1 VSRVLVEV
9 AVDSLDGAATA
20 EQNGADRIELCAA
33 LSVGGLSPGP
43 GLLELTL
50 EQCRLPVM
58 VMARPRPG
66 DFFYTRSEFATLLRD
81 VAAAKAAGAKGI
93 VTGVLDASA
102 SLDRERL
109 REVLALAAPL
119 PVTCHRAFDLC
130 PDPEAA
136 FAVLL
141 ELGVARVL
149 TSGQAAT
156 APQGSAC
163 IARLVQLARDRIA
176 VMAGAGVNGDNVAA
190 LVRTTG
196 VLDVHLSASA
206 WTASPMQWHRPEV
219 AMGSAARERE
229 LRVTDPGAVAAVV
242 RALRR

>member
-1 VSRVLVEV
+1 MSRVLVEV
-9 AVDSLDGAATA
+9 AVDALDGAATA
-20 EQNGADRIELCAA
+20 LQNGADRIELCAA
-33 LSVGGLSPGP
+33 LSLGGLSPGP

-50 EQCRLPVM
+50 AQCRLPVM

-66 DFFYTRSEFATLLRD
+66 DFLYTRSEFATLLRD

-93 VTGVLDASA
+93 VTGVLGADASI
-102 SLDRERL
+102 DRERM
-109 REVLALAAPL
+109 REVATLAAPL

-136 FAVLL
+136 LTVLL
-141 ELGVARVL
+141 ELGVTRVL
-149 TSGQAAT
+149 TSGQAET
-156 APQGSAC
+156 AAKGSAC
-163 IARLVQLARDRIA
+163 IARLVQLARGRIA
-176 VMAGAGVNGDNVAA
+176 VMAGAGVNADNVAA

-196 VLDVHLSASA
+196 VTEVHLSAST
-206 WTASPMQWHRPEV
+206 WTPSRMQWHRPDV